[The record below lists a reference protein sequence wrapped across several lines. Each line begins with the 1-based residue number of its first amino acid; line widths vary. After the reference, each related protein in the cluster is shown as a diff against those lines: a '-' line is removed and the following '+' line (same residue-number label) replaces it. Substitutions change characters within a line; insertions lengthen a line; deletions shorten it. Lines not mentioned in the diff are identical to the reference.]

1 MKDKRLFLYVHII
14 DCYIMAERLLYIM
27 VEGRN
32 V

>member
-1 MKDKRLFLYVHII
+1 MKDKRLFLYVYII
-14 DCYIMAERLLYIM
+14 DCYIMTERLLYIM